1 MTLTHHDGFLDVGD
15 ARDLLS
21 RTGWIIC
28 VYIYILYIYIQTL
41 RCVGFRQVYYN
52 IQYSTIEVR
61 FFVWHGDGRD
71 QETTKV
77 TMDLTTIKDTTS

>member
-1 MTLTHHDGFLDVGD
+1 MYN
-15 ARDLLS
+15 
-21 RTGWIIC
+21 I
-28 VYIYILYIYIQTL
+28 YIYIYISRHL
-41 RCVGFRQVYYN
+41 DVWGFRQVYYN

-61 FFVWHGDGRD
+61 FFVWHGHGRD